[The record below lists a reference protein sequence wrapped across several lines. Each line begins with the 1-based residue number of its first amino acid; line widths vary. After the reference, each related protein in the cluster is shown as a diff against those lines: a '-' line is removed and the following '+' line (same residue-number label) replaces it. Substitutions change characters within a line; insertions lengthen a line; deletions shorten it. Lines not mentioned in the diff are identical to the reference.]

1 MNMLPI
7 IPSFDIRNA
16 FRDPRSAWF
25 QDDIRRAMLKGLAPV
40 KDAPPPPMPM
50 EPRTG
55 MRISSHAENCRT
67 ILRHLADSEDT
78 RSGLFAVT
86 GFTKR
91 TLDRVLRDMREK
103 GQVERSHRAGFVVYR
118 IAPAGVDFLA
128 APQPV
133 AVSKRMAHPK
143 KSPSDRKI
151 DAVFALL
158 SAQPASRAAMQ
169 RALGMSRSA
178 IDDCLRLLRVQGL
191 IVWTQDPMSSIK
203 TYAVKA

>member
-1 MNMLPI
+1 MNMQI
-7 IPSFDIRNA
+7 IPPFEIKRA
-16 FRDPRSAWF
+16 FADWRAVYF

-40 KDAPPPPMPM
+40 KEAPPPPAPM

-78 RSGLFAVT
+78 RSGMFTAT

-118 IAPAGVDFLA
+118 IAPPGTEVLD
-128 APQPV
+128 APQPLAV
-133 AVSKRMAHPK
+133 AKGMAHLNKAPRN
-143 KSPSDRKI
+143 SKI
-151 DAVFALL
+151 DAVFALV
-158 SAQPASRAAMQ
+158 SAQPTTRAAIA
-169 RALGMSRSA
+169 RGLCMSISA
-178 IDDCLRLLRVQGL
+178 VDDCLRLLRVHGL
-191 IVWTQDPMSSIK
+191 IVWVQDPMTKTK
-203 TYAVKA
+203 TYSVKA